1 LLVAGRGLLRPG
13 GGDAMKLLVTGG
25 AGFIG
30 AHFIRRW
37 LAHHPGDQIVN
48 LDRLTYAGSRE
59 RLSDVESSDRYRFLQ
74 GDIGDPAMV
83 HQAMEGCEAV
93 AHFAAE
99 THVDRSITDAR
110 PFLRTNVEG
119 TAILL
124 AQARERSVSKFLHVS
139 TDEVYGAVLTGA
151 VDERAPLAPRS
162 PYAASKAAG
171 DLLAQAYRDTYGLP
185 VLVARPTNIF
195 GPGQFLEK
203 FIPLCITNAFDGL
216 PLPIYGDGRQ
226 RRAWLFVTDLC
237 DALEAVLERG
247 CLGEVYNVAG
257 GFEQENLAIAKQV
270 LARMEKPETLIR
282 FVDDRPGH
290 DRRYAMDDAKLRAL
304 GWQPKVS
311 FEQGLSDTIA
321 WYRER
326 AAWWKPLAQ
335 RLREDPYHWL
345 NRAAGAGT
353 PQPSRAGR

>member
-1 LLVAGRGLLRPG
+1 MA
-13 GGDAMKLLVTGG
+13 ALLVTGG

-30 AHFIRRW
+30 SHFIRRW
-37 LAHHPGDQIVN
+37 LAHHAGDRVVN

-74 GDIGDPAMV
+74 GDICDPSAVGRAMD
-83 HQAMEGCEAV
+83 GCEIV
-93 AHFAAE
+93 VHFAAE
-99 THVDRSITDAR
+99 THVDRSITDAA
-110 PFLRTNVEG
+110 PFLRTNIEG

-124 AQARERSVSKFLHVS
+124 EAAKERRAAKFLHVS
-139 TDEVYGAVLTGA
+139 TDEVYGPVLTGA
-151 VDERAPLAPRS
+151 VDERAPLSPRS

-171 DLLAQAYRDTYGLP
+171 DLLAQAYRETYGVP

-203 FIPLCITNAFDGL
+203 FIPLCITNALEGR

-237 DALEAVLERG
+237 DALDAVVTKGRP
-247 CLGEVYNVAG
+247 GEVYNVAG
-257 GFEQENLAIAKQV
+257 GAEQENLSTAKQV
-270 LARMEKPETLIR
+270 LARMGKPEDLIR

-290 DRRYAMDDAKLRAL
+290 DRRYAMDDAKLRGL
-304 GWQPKVS
+304 GWAPQIP
-311 FEQGLSDTIA
+311 FEQGLSETIA

-326 AAWWKPLAQ
+326 PAWWKPLAQ
-335 RLREDPYHWL
+335 RLREDPSHWL
-345 NRAAGAGT
+345 NRSAGESA
-353 PQPSRAGR
+353 PHSSRAGG